1 MASDKEQLAWAFGFP
16 SIDGGTVDFAEF
28 KGRVLLV
35 ANTASF
41 CGYTYQYKG
50 LEALFSAKSSAG
62 LTVIGVPSQDFNQEF
77 SRQRQ
82 C

>member
-16 SIDGGTVDFAEF
+16 VHRRWHSGFAEF